1 MRKNTVTNVTV
12 RLSKKSVCC
21 KQNKKIVR
29 MKDQDI
35 FSLIILMARVSLE
48 TRAIACF
55 FQRMVMIFGF
65 PM

>member
-29 MKDQDI
+29 MNDQDI
-35 FSLIILMARVSLE
+35 FSLIILMARVPLGP
-48 TRAIACF
+48 A
-55 FQRMVMIFGF
+55 
-65 PM
+65 P